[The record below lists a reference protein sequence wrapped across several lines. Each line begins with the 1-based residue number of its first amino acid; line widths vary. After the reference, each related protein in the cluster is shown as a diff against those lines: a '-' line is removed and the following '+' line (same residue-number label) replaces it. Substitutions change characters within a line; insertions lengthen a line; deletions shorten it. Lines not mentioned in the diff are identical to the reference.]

1 MLIISD
7 FSKTFTAPDMPTT
20 WSVFAKSWILWETYS
35 NDRDALYDEYV
46 HFEQEGNIEKTEEWF
61 ELHAELLV
69 NAGLT
74 QEQIDTIVMDDR
86 YFAPRS
92 GVREFLDY
100 LIKQDIPLVIVTSGL
115 ANIVTA
121 WFAKRYNYTPEVIF
135 WNELIMEDGIA
146 IWIDTDS
153 ITCPL
158 DKALDLE
165 LEDANE
171 DIIIIGDNRE
181 DVQIVPHFKTS
192 IGFTDEEIGF
202 DISLWKGGSMK
213 DISSHL

>member
-35 NDRDALYDEYV
+35 NDRDALYDEYF

-69 NAGLT
+69 I
-74 QEQIDTIVMDDR
+74 E
-86 YFAPRS
+86 
-92 GVREFLDY
+92 
-100 LIKQDIPLVIVTSGL
+100 QDIPLVIVTSGL

-135 WNELIMEDGIA
+135 WNELSMEDGIA

-158 DKALDLE
+158 DKTLDLE

-181 DVQIVPHFKTS
+181 DVQIVLHFKTS